1 MSSELNEYLESV
13 LTDLGGLGRYQFI
26 LTLVVLGSKAT
37 VAWSVLMM
45 AFGGVMPNWSC
56 EWQTESGETFMPNA
70 TFDKKCSLE
79 NTTENL
85 DCVSRKFDASMNTIV
100 SEWDLVCDQYW
111 IVSSITTIQMFGL
124 LIGAFVSGHIGDLY
138 GRKKTYYISII
149 ILLVF
154 NVVGAFSTSWHMFA
168 VVRFLVGVGCGWYL
182 TIDITYLA
190 ELIPIKYRSVIL
202 SLPVWPIGAMSN
214 GLMCYFLHDW
224 KYIQIAA
231 AVCCLP
237 WFLGICFI
245 TESYRWLI
253 SHGRI
258 EEAYEVMIKIAKMNG
273 RSPPNKQKL
282 IDMVN
287 LNEHVAKEKKYTL
300 IDILRNKHLL
310 KVTALLSFT
319 WVSCGYGFYAISFGV
334 AQLSGNLYLN
344 MALLGLMEST
354 SFVVCYFANC
364 PPRLL
369 CITSQTDYFNMAL
382 LGLME
387 STSFVVCYFANC
399 IGRKKSSFVFF
410 LLSGITGI
418 TVGIVQFLDL
428 SNEGALINGLAL
440 TCKLCVACGWMAL
453 IIFTSE
459 LYPTVVRNIGFGFN
473 NTMSRVGSMIAPQLI
488 FASYRIPGI
497 MFLLL
502 GGLFIVS
509 AFCLLLLKETNNL
522 ALKNTINDFSLPV
535 KQNESLKKVDE
546 SETLFSE
553 KR

>member
-45 AFGGVMPNWSC
+45 AFGGVMPDWSC
-56 EWQTESGETFMPNA
+56 EWHTESGEPFMSNV

-79 NTTENL
+79 NTTEKL
-85 DCVSRKFDASMNTIV
+85 DCVSRKFDESMNTIV

-124 LIGAFVSGHIGDLY
+124 LIGAFVSGHVGD
-138 GRKKTYYISII
+138 
-149 ILLVF
+149 F
-154 NVVGAFSTSWHMFA
+154 
-168 VVRFLVGVGCGWYL
+168 
-182 TIDITYLA
+182 
-190 ELIPIKYRSVIL
+190 
-202 SLPVWPIGAMSN
+202 
-214 GLMCYFLHDW
+214 
-224 KYIQIAA
+224 
-231 AVCCLP
+231 
-237 WFLGICFI
+237 FI

-364 PPRLL
+364 
-369 CITSQTDYFNMAL
+369 
-382 LGLME
+382 
-387 STSFVVCYFANC
+387 

-488 FASYRIPGI
+488 FVSYRIPGI

-502 GGLFIVS
+502 GGLFIMS

-522 ALKNTINDFSLPV
+522 ALKNTINDFTLPV
-535 KQNESLKKVDE
+535 KQNESLKTVDE

-553 KR
+553 KCK

>member
-1 MSSELNEYLESV
+1 MKMSSELNEYLESV

-45 AFGGVMPNWSC
+45 AFGGVMPDWSC
-56 EWQTESGETFMPNA
+56 EWHTESGETFMPNA

-79 NTTENL
+79 NTTEKL
-85 DCVSRKFDASMNTIV
+85 DCVSRQFDASMNTIV
-100 SEWDLVCDQYW
+100 SEWDLVCDKYW

-124 LIGAFVSGHIGDLY
+124 LIGAFVSGQVGDLY
-138 GRKKTYYISII
+138 GRKKTYYVSII

-214 GLMCYFLHDW
+214 GLICYFLHDW
-224 KYIQIAA
+224 KYIQIANA
-231 AVCCLP
+231 IFCLP
-237 WFLGICFI
+237 WFLGIGLI

-258 EEAYEVMIKIAKMNG
+258 DEAYEVMIKIARING

-282 IDMVN
+282 IDIVN
-287 LNEHVAKEKKYTL
+287 LNEHVAKERKYTL
-300 IDILRNKHLL
+300 LDILRNKHLL

-364 PPRLL
+364 
-369 CITSQTDYFNMAL
+369 
-382 LGLME
+382 
-387 STSFVVCYFANC
+387 
-399 IGRKKSSFVFF
+399 IGRKKASFVFF

-418 TVGIVQFLDL
+418 TIGIVQFLDL
-428 SNEGALINGLAL
+428 SHEGALINGLAL

-488 FASYRIPGI
+488 FASYRLPGI

-502 GGLFIVS
+502 GGFFTMS

-535 KQNESLKKVDE
+535 KQNESLKTVDE

-553 KR
+553 KCG